1 MLIECTVIDCVTR
14 LFAKVMADYSADGA
28 VDWGASDKA
37 ERNVVVPHSACCL
50 LVSLGL
56 ASG

>member
-1 MLIECTVIDCVTR
+1 MTDIFPE
-14 LFAKVMADYSADGA
+14 MAASQSVDDA
-28 VDWGASDKA
+28 VGWGASDKV
-37 ERNVVVPHSACCL
+37 ERNVVLPHSACCL